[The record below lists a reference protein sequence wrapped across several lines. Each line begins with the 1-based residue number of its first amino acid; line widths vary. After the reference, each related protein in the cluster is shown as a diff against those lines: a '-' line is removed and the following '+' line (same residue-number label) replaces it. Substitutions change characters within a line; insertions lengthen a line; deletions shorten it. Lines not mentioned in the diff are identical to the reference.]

1 MTTRY
6 QMIPIAFAMLAMA
19 APIHSQTPQPAAAD
33 FTNAMLAEVR
43 NAQGQV
49 VLSGK
54 FAVNQEDDDDIE
66 RKAPLV
72 ASSTGAGA
80 SGEAEVEFSGSGTNR
95 KQEVEFSVKGVQPG
109 ATYTFVIDGKVF
121 ATVTADSRGRAA
133 HERDVPLPAA
143 GTR

>member
-1 MTTRY
+1 MSTRY
-6 QMIPIAFAMLAMA
+6 QMIPLAFAMLVMA

-33 FTNAMLAEVR
+33 FTNALVAQVR
-43 NAQGQV
+43 NAQGHV

-54 FAVNQEDDDDIE
+54 FAVNEEDDDDIE

-72 ASSTGAGA
+72 ASSAAAGA
-80 SGEAEVEFSGSGTNR
+80 SGEAEVELSGSGAGR
-95 KQEVEFSVKGVQPG
+95 KQEVEFAVKGVTPG

-121 ATVTADSRGRAA
+121 ATVTADSRGRASF
-133 HERDVPLPAA
+133 ERDVPLPA